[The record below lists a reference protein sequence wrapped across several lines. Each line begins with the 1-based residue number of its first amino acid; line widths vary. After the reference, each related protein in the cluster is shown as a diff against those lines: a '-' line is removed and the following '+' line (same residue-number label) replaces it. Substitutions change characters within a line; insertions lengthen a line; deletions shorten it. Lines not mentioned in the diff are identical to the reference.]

1 MRELWD
7 SNLHWLLT
15 EDAHAIYRDCMYDH
29 SYDAYYRAMS
39 DYIQREQSR
48 CFYCVQNG
56 KPVGILVFDLRE
68 DGSAEVVGI
77 ATHPAHRGEGIGS
90 FMVKEALG
98 VLHPKKLIVKTD
110 DDAIDFYLKN
120 GFCITKKDIQAYPDG
135 EVFRYTCVLDG

>member
-1 MRELWD
+1 MRELWN
-7 SNLHWLLT
+7 SNLDWLLT

-77 ATHPAHRGEGIGS
+77 ATHPAHRGKGIGTYMLREGI
-90 FMVKEALG
+90 KTLG
-98 VLHPKKLIVKTD
+98 CHTVTATTD
-110 DDAIDFYLKN
+110 KDAIFFYLKY
-120 GFCITKKDIQAYPDG
+120 GFTLMNKEVKTYPDG
-135 EVFRYTCVLDG
+135 EVCRYTCIWE

>member
-56 KPVGILVFDLRE
+56 KRVGILVFDLRE

-77 ATHPAHRGEGIGS
+77 ATHPAHRGEGIGTY
-90 FMVKEALG
+90 MLREGIKTLG
-98 VLHPKKLIVKTD
+98 CHTVTATTD
-110 DDAIDFYLKN
+110 KDAVFFYLKY
-120 GFCITKKDIQAYPDG
+120 GFTLMNKEVKTYPDG
-135 EVFRYTCVLDG
+135 EVCRYTCIWE

>member
-1 MRELWD
+1 MRELWN

-15 EDAHAIYRDCMYDH
+15 EEAHAIYRDCMYDH

-77 ATHPAHRGEGIGS
+77 ATHLAHRGEGIGTY
-90 FMVKEALG
+90 MLREGIKTLG
-98 VLHPKKLIVKTD
+98 CHTVTATTD
-110 DDAIDFYLKN
+110 KDAVFFYLKY
-120 GFCITKKDIQAYPDG
+120 GFTLMNKEVKTYPDG
-135 EVFRYTCVLDG
+135 EVCRYTCIWE

>member
-77 ATHPAHRGEGIGS
+77 ATHPAHRGEGIGTY
-90 FMVKEALG
+90 MLREGIKTLG
-98 VLHPKKLIVKTD
+98 CHTVTATTD
-110 DDAIDFYLKN
+110 KDAVFFYLKY
-120 GFCITKKDIQAYPDG
+120 GFTLMNKEVKTYPDG
-135 EVFRYTCVLDG
+135 EVCRYTCIWE

>member
-77 ATHPAHRGEGIGS
+77 ATHPAHRGEGIGTY
-90 FMVKEALG
+90 MLREGIKTLG
-98 VLHPKKLIVKTD
+98 CHTVTATTD
-110 DDAIDFYLKN
+110 KDAVFFYLKY
-120 GFCITKKDIQAYPDG
+120 GFTLMNKEVKTYPDG
-135 EVFRYTCVLDG
+135 EVSRYTCIGE

>member
-77 ATHPAHRGEGIGS
+77 ATHPDHRGESIGTYMLREGI
-90 FMVKEALG
+90 KTLG
-98 VLHPKKLIVKTD
+98 CHTVTATTD
-110 DDAIDFYLKN
+110 KDAVSFYLKY
-120 GFCITKKDIQAYPDG
+120 GFTLMNKEVKTYPDG
-135 EVFRYTCVLDG
+135 EVCRYTCVWE